1 MNIIPAQTHPMSL
14 ADWMAVPDDVKAG
27 VFEEVDAL
35 YSQGIAERHW
45 AWPFVEPFLSAEAER
60 AVS

>member
-1 MNIIPAQTHPMSL
+1 MNILLAPADPMSL
-14 ADWMAVPDDVKAG
+14 ADWLAVPDDVKAG

-35 YSQGIAERHW
+35 HLQGIAAQHW
-45 AWPFVEPFLSAEAER
+45 AWPFVQAFLADESER